1 MDILSFTKTYW
12 NFDISQIEILF
23 SILIFAATTILG
35 AVIFSRDTK
44 NWTNR
49 FFILLATVF
58 ELYIVANYFSL
69 HPPVLEDRLFWI
81 RAVMFLASFKTP
93 LLFLLVYNFPK
104 KELFISKNYLSAVL
118 VIMGLSAIASLG
130 PFVFKD
136 LIYINN
142 QPSPIP
148 GPAMPLFIV
157 NFGGFLILSFIILIR
172 RYIKYTGDEKSQQ
185 LFLLAGILLSFSLIL
200 VFSFLFVVVLN
211 QSSFVFLGPAS
222 LFFLLGFIAYSIV
235 KHKLFSIKIVA
246 ANVLVASI
254 LIVLFAKV
262 FVARSVIEIVIDAII
277 FIFVL
282 VFGALLIKS
291 IRKEVEQREKL
302 EILTHELESAN
313 VKLKEL
319 NKVKSE
325 FLSFASHQV
334 KTPMAVIKGY
344 ATLIFD
350 GTYGQ
355 APDKIKEISIKI
367 KETADRMIS
376 LVNNL
381 LDLRK
386 IEEGKMS
393 FKFEKTD
400 IVKMIS
406 DITQELKSLAQ
417 NKGLDLFFETSAE
430 SLMSSIDSE
439 KLRQVFQNLIDN
451 SIKYTDRGWIKI
463 KLEIKEKTI
472 KISVADSGRGISK
485 ELLPKLFEQF
495 IRDTKEIKRIEGTG
509 LGLYIARQI
518 IEAHKGKIWA
528 ESPGEGGRGSI
539 FYVMLPL

>member
-1 MDILSFTKTYW
+1 MNVLSFTKTYW
-12 NFDISQIEILF
+12 TLDISQIEILF
-23 SILIFAATTILG
+23 SILIFAATAILG
-35 AVIFSRDTK
+35 AVIFSRDIK

-69 HPPVLEDRLFWI
+69 HPPILVDRLFWI

-104 KELFISKNYLSAVL
+104 KELVMPRSYLSAIL
-118 VIMGLSAIASLG
+118 IIMGLSAAASIG
-130 PFVFKD
+130 PFVFSNLVYSD
-136 LIYINN
+136 N
-142 QPSPIP
+142 QPSPVP
-148 GPAMPLFIV
+148 GPAMPLFVV
-157 NFGGFLILSFIILIR
+157 NFIGFLILSFFVLIH
-172 RYIKYTGDEKSQQ
+172 RYIKYTGVEKAQQ
-185 LFLLAGILLSFSLIL
+185 LFLLTGILLSFSLIL
-200 VFSFLFVVVLN
+200 VFSFLFVVILN

-222 LFFLLGFIAYSIV
+222 LFFLLGFIAYSMV
-235 KHKLFSIKIVA
+235 RHKLFAIKIVA

-262 FVARSVIEIVIDAII
+262 FVAKSVIEIIIDAII
-277 FIFVL
+277 FILVL

-302 EILTHELESAN
+302 EVLTHELETTN

-334 KTPMAVIKGY
+334 KAPMAVVKGY

-350 GTYGQ
+350 GTYGP
-355 APDKIKEISIKI
+355 APDKIKEIATKI

-406 DITQELKSLAQ
+406 DITQELKPLIQ
-417 NKGLDLFFETSAE
+417 NKGLDLFFETSVE
-430 SLMSSIDSE
+430 SLIYNADSE

-451 SIKYTDRGWIKI
+451 SIKYTDKGWIKVKLDI
-463 KLEIKEKTI
+463 KDDVAQ
-472 KISVADSGRGISK
+472 ISVADSGRGISK
-485 ELLPKLFEQF
+485 ELLPQLFEQF

-509 LGLYIARQI
+509 LGLYIAKQI
-518 IEAHKGKIWA
+518 VQAHHGQIWA
-528 ESPGEGGRGSI
+528 ESSGEGQGSV
-539 FYVMLPL
+539 FYVMLPV

>member
-1 MDILSFTKTYW
+1 MNILNFTKTYW
-12 NFDISQIEILF
+12 TLDISQIEILF

-69 HPPVLEDRLFWI
+69 HPPTLEDRLFWI
-81 RAVMFLASFKTP
+81 RAVMFSASFKTP

-104 KELFISKNYLSAVL
+104 KELVMPKSYLFATL
-118 VIMGLSAIASLG
+118 IIMGLSAAASLG
-130 PFVFKD
+130 SYVFKD
-136 LIYINN
+136 IVYINN
-142 QPSPIP
+142 QPSPVS
-148 GPAMPLFIV
+148 GPAMPLFV
-157 NFGGFLILSFIILIR
+157 ANFAGFLILSFIILTK
-172 RYIKYTGDEKSQQ
+172 RYVKYTGDEKSQQ
-185 LFLLAGILLSFSLIL
+185 LFLLVGILLSFSLIL
-200 VFSFLFVVVLN
+200 VFSFLFVVVLE

-222 LFFLLGFIAYSIV
+222 LFFLLGFIAYSMV
-235 KHKLFSIKIVA
+235 KHKLFAIKIVA
-246 ANVLVASI
+246 ANVLVAAI

-262 FVARSVIEIVIDAII
+262 FVAKSIIEIIIDAII
-277 FIFVL
+277 FILVL
-282 VFGALLIKS
+282 VFGTLLIKS

-302 EILTHELESAN
+302 EILTQELEAAN

-334 KTPMAVIKGY
+334 KAPMAAVKGY
-344 ATLIFD
+344 ATLILD

-355 APDKIKEISIKI
+355 VPDKIKEISTKI

-406 DITQELKSLAQ
+406 DITQELKPLAQ
-417 NKGLDLFFETSAE
+417 NKGLDLSFE
-430 SLMSSIDSE
+430 SLAGSLVCNVDSE
-439 KLRQVFQNLIDN
+439 KLWQVFQNLIDN
-451 SIKYTDRGWIKI
+451 SIKYTDRGWIKV
-463 KLEIKEKTI
+463 KLEVKNGVAEIT
-472 KISVADSGRGISK
+472 VADSGRGISK
-485 ELLPKLFEQF
+485 ELLPQLFEQF

-518 IEAHKGKIWA
+518 VEAHKGRIWV
-528 ESPGEGGRGSI
+528 ESSGEGQGSV
-539 FYVMLPL
+539 FYVTLPV